1 MRMGRKEH
9 LGELWVD
16 LRVRET
22 AAKTLGAPG
31 TCYPKQKYT
40 PSSKSGRGEEEF
52 THDSLCFLLQE
63 EATTSAG
70 RLNKT
75 KMQ

>member
-40 PSSKSGRGEEEF
+40 PSSKSGRGEEAE
-52 THDSLCFLLQE
+52 
-63 EATTSAG
+63 
-70 RLNKT
+70 
-75 KMQ
+75 